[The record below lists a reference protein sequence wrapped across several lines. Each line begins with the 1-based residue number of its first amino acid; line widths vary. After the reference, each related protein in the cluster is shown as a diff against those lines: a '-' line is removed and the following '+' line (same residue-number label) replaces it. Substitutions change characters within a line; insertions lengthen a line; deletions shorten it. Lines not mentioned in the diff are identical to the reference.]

1 MYDGGCL
8 MWDLLFRSLI
18 KISLWHGYEKVACW
32 KGLAGRWARRWYL
45 NSMKEAN
52 AYASFSK
59 RDPELRAY
67 YEKALKPGESV
78 FHKAKKD

>member
-1 MYDGGCL
+1 
-8 MWDLLFRSLI
+8 
-18 KISLWHGYEKVACW
+18 
-32 KGLAGRWARRWYL
+32 
-45 NSMKEAN
+45 MKEAN

-78 FHKAKKD
+78 FHKAKKDFFEKMKRERSAQ